1 MSQCEFNTQKGQPCK
16 GKPIPDC
23 LFEGKRACAKHH
35 GGGCQVPGCSR
46 FGTQSP
52 DNCIE
57 GYICKDCNRAIAY
70 FKSAP
75 QATPEATPQATPQA
89 RPPEPPPKPKR
100 KTKAKPPAPRQDWE
114 ILGLKSAFA
123 TKREIRKAYLKKA
136 KEWHPDRSAHA
147 DATGEFQDIYAAYCR
162 MTQSK

>member
-1 MSQCEFNTQKGQPCK
+1 MSQCEFSTQKGQPCK

-52 DNCIE
+52 DNCIP

-70 FKSAP
+70 FKERPQAP
-75 QATPEATPQATPQA
+75 PEATPEA
-89 RPPEPPPKPKR
+89 PPKPKPKR
-100 KTKAKPPAPRQDWE
+100 KAKAKPPPRQDWE
-114 ILGLKSAFA
+114 ILGLKSAHA
-123 TKREIRKAYLKKA
+123 TKREIRKAYLAKA
-136 KEWHPDRSAHA
+136 KEWHPDRSTHA

-162 MTQSK
+162 MSEQK